1 MISIC
6 VLISLNL
13 LFLNILAY
21 YFDSTGE
28 PLKADIY
35 IYIMHLRQA
44 PLQTA
49 YATWQPNSDF
59 TSPCQFY
66 MESEVKLFTLLA
78 WNWSQ
83 GG

>member
-1 MISIC
+1 MISSC

-13 LFLNILAY
+13 LFLNILAD

-35 IYIMHLRQA
+35 MYFMHLKQA
-44 PLQTA
+44 PWPTA
-49 YATWQPNSDF
+49 NATRQPNSDF
-59 TSPCQFY
+59 TSSCQFY
-66 MESEVKLFTLLA
+66 MESKFKLFTLLVH
-78 WNWSQ
+78 NRSQ